1 MEREEDEENF
11 FSYFYADNLTKEKQK
26 EDGMK
31 IRI

>member
-1 MEREEDEENF
+1 MENREKKKTF
-11 FSYFYADNLTKEKQK
+11 HSYFYADNLTKEKQK